1 MRVVAVGFAC
11 VLLASSAFAADD
23 GLRDFSTDRPN
34 KSSSATTVDAGHWQ
48 VESDLFNWSR
58 SSDPDFV
65 QRTMSTV
72 LPTLKLGVTNNTDIE
87 LTLPTRVWVR
97 NTFRSGRTSFSWS
110 TRGWSD
116 ITLTGKLNLLGNDEG
131 DVAIGIAPYVK
142 LPTGST
148 GISNKQTEFGV
159 YAPVTWKLD
168 EDWSLSVQ
176 LQLDALASDNNPDKK
191 RFNAQTFVQLSYA
204 MTDSI
209 VLSVEH
215 YAAHK
220 FNDGTGSA
228 IQTFDLAA
236 AWLVQPDLQF
246 DISAYL
252 PLNKAAPDLVVIL
265 GVSKRF

>member
-1 MRVVAVGFAC
+1 MRIVAIGLTCA
-11 VLLASSAFAADD
+11 LLASSAFAADD

-58 SSDPDFV
+58 TTDGEFST
-65 QRTMSTV
+65 RTMSTI
-72 LPTLKLGVTNNTDIE
+72 LPTLKLGLTQNTDIE

-97 NTFRSGRTSFSWS
+97 DSFSGQFFSYSWR

-116 ITLTGKLNLLGNDEG
+116 ITLTGKMNLVGNDEG

-142 LPTGST
+142 LPTGSE
-148 GISNKQTEFGV
+148 GISNKRTEFGV
-159 YAPVTWKLD
+159 YVPVTWKLD

-176 LQLDALASDNNPDKK
+176 LQLDALVSGYDLAA
-191 RFNAQTFVQLSYA
+191 RRLNAQTFVQLSYA
-204 MTDSI
+204 VTDDFI
-209 VLSVEH
+209 LSVEH

-220 FNDGTGSA
+220 FNDRART

-246 DISAYL
+246 DVSAYL
-252 PLNKAAPDLVVIL
+252 PLNRTSPDLVVIL